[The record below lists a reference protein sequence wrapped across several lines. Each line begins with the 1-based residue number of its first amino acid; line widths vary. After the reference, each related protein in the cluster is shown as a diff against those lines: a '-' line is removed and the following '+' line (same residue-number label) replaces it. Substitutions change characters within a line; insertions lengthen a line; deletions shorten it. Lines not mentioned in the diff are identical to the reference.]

1 MLMMNSGVTRVHLWP
16 LVGTG
21 ALLTAVFAAGC
32 SGGDSEANPAPSEL
46 AVVLTQTPGAATP
59 LPRRTATPSPAPTPT
74 PLKVCAPNPDPA
86 PPNVLQIQEPQPE
99 QQVKIPF
106 HVRGWGS
113 SIGRDNRGVA
123 LGVVDARQ
131 SVVQVLNL
139 PPQPNTYRLPP
150 SGLDRN
156 EFTMPFAADIVIQ
169 GIKEPTPYCL
179 WVYLETTPEGRPRG
193 VVQIPVVVVP

>member
-1 MLMMNSGVTRVHLWP
+1 MFGNQSMKRAGTIIGLAALA
-16 LVGTG
+16 VGF
-21 ALLTAVFAAGC
+21 AFAAAC
-32 SGGDSEANPAPSEL
+32 GGGGEAHPASSDG
-46 AVVLTQTPGAATP
+46 VVILTLTPPPATT
-59 LPRRTATPSPAPTPT
+59 LPRRTPPPTPPPTPSP
-74 PLKVCAPNPDPA
+74 LEVCAGNPDPA
-86 PPNVLQIQEPQPE
+86 SPKVLQVQEPQPQ

-113 SIGRDNRGVA
+113 NIGQNNRGVA
-123 LGVVDARQ
+123 LGIVDAKQ

-150 SGLDRN
+150 PDLERTDNSR
-156 EFTMPFAADIVIQ
+156 PFGADIVID

-193 VVQIPVVVVP
+193 VVQVPVVVVP